1 MTVDRPMDNLK
12 IRIDGRDFTVSC
24 DEGQREN
31 LLDAAELLNSEITNI
46 QNMSR
51 SKMITLE
58 ASAVMAALN
67 FAGELLLRNVDQGHN
82 NQEISDSISKM
93 IDDIDAVLQN

>member
-1 MTVDRPMDNLK
+1 MDNLK

>member
-1 MTVDRPMDNLK
+1 MTVARPMENLK

-58 ASAVMAALN
+58 ASAIMAALN
-67 FAGELLLRNVDQGHN
+67 FAGELLLRNGDQSHE

-93 IDDIDAVLQN
+93 IRDIDTVLQN

>member
-1 MTVDRPMDNLK
+1 MTVDRPMENLK

-67 FAGELLLRNVDQGHN
+67 FAGELLLRNVDQSHN
-82 NQEISDSISKM
+82 NQEINDSISKM
-93 IDDIDAVLQN
+93 IDEIDAVLQN

>member
-1 MTVDRPMDNLK
+1 MENLK

-67 FAGELLLRNVDQGHN
+67 FAGELLLRNVDQSHN
-82 NQEISDSISKM
+82 NQEINDSISKM
-93 IDDIDAVLQN
+93 INEIDAVLQN

>member
-1 MTVDRPMDNLK
+1 MENLK

-46 QNMSR
+46 QNLSR

-67 FAGELLLRNVDQGHN
+67 FAGELLLRNVDQSHN
-82 NQEISDSISKM
+82 NQEINDSISKM
-93 IDDIDAVLQN
+93 INEIDAVLQN

>member
-1 MTVDRPMDNLK
+1 MENLK

-46 QNMSR
+46 QNLSR

-67 FAGELLLRNVDQGHN
+67 FAGELLLRNVDQ
-82 NQEISDSISKM
+82 SP
-93 IDDIDAVLQN
+93 

>member
-1 MTVDRPMDNLK
+1 MDNLK

-67 FAGELLLRNVDQGHN
+67 FAGELLLRNVDQSHN

>member
-67 FAGELLLRNVDQGHN
+67 FAGELLLRNVDQSHN

>member
-1 MTVDRPMDNLK
+1 MKVDRPMENLK

-31 LLDAAELLNSEITNI
+31 LLDAAELLNTEITNI

-67 FAGELLLRNVDQGHN
+67 FAGELLLRNGDQGHK
-82 NQEISDSISKM
+82 NQEINDSIRKM

>member
-1 MTVDRPMDNLK
+1 MTVDRPMENLK

-46 QNMSR
+46 QNLSR

-67 FAGELLLRNVDQGHN
+67 FAGELLLRNVDQSHN
-82 NQEISDSISKM
+82 NQEINDSISKM
-93 IDDIDAVLQN
+93 IDEIDAVLQN

>member
-1 MTVDRPMDNLK
+1 MTVDRPMENLK

-67 FAGELLLRNVDQGHN
+67 FAGELLLRNVDQSHN
-82 NQEISDSISKM
+82 NQEINDSISKM
-93 IDDIDAVLQN
+93 INEIDAVLQN

>member
-1 MTVDRPMDNLK
+1 MENLK

-46 QNMSR
+46 QNLSR

-67 FAGELLLRNVDQGHN
+67 FAGELLLRNVDQSHN
-82 NQEISDSISKM
+82 NQEINDSISKM
-93 IDDIDAVLQN
+93 IDEIDAVLQN

>member
-1 MTVDRPMDNLK
+1 MTVVRPMENLK

-67 FAGELLLRNVDQGHN
+67 FAGELLLRNGDKSHE
-82 NQEISDSISKM
+82 NQKISDSISKM
-93 IDDIDAVLQN
+93 IDDIDTILQN